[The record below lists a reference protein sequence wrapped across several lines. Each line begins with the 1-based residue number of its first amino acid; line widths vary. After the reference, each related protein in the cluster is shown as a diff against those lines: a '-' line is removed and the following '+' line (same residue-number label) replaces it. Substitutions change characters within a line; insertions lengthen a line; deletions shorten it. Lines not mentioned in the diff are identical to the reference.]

1 MKKLKEENYRN
12 FLFRSNNEDFK
23 SHWNRKEMEINSLIT
38 KIENNNYKKN
48 DQQLDNDISFKFV
61 KMSFLNKNSLDKK
74 EKVSIR
80 G

>member
-1 MKKLKEENYRN
+1 LKKLKGENYRN

-23 SHWNRKEMEINSLIT
+23 SHWDPREKELQSLIT

-48 DQQLDNDISFKFV
+48 DQQLDDISFKFV
-61 KMSFLNKNSLDKK
+61 KMSFLYKNSLDKK
-74 EKVSIR
+74 RKVSIR